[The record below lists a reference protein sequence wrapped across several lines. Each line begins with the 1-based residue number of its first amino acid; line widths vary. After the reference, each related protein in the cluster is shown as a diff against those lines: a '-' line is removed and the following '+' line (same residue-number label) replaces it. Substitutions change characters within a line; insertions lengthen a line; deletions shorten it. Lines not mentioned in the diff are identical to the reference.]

1 MDDAF
6 AAILPCQKLLQEALL
21 KLLENVSSPLRDDA
35 IVSLSGKNKLL
46 SSSQEMLPA
55 GTWPLMTFLIA
66 QYLQPDADL
75 QLAISAALAI
85 ECLLCAF
92 DILDDIEDGD
102 TTPTLQILGSA
113 RALNVTTTLLI
124 LAQRS
129 LCSSSTS
136 QQSQRWRLWDTLIE
150 NSLLACS
157 GQHQDLV
164 AEQQPIEHFR
174 AEDALMIAE
183 AKSGSLMRLTCLL
196 GALSVE
202 APEEICNLVADMG
215 MALGMAHQLDNDA
228 HDLSAA
234 LLPPSTTADTAEES
248 PSKLPS
254 IKSDLRRGKKTLP
267 IVLAAQHNTLQKVS
281 PAADTRSREL
291 LQEGIV
297 ATWSACLVYRTQV
310 RSSLDLLIAMLQRPL
325 PPALRDLIGVT
336 A

>member
-1 MDDAF
+1 MLDAF
-6 AAILPCQKLLQEALL
+6 AETLPYQNLLQEALL
-21 KLLENVSSPLRDDA
+21 KLLENVSSPLRDDT
-35 IVSLSGKNKLL
+35 IVALSGKNKLL
-46 SSSQEMLPA
+46 SSAPATLPA
-55 GTWPLMTFLIA
+55 GVWPLMTILLA

-75 QLAISAALAI
+75 YLAISAALAI

-92 DILDDIEDGD
+92 DIFDDIEDED
-102 TTPTLQILGSA
+102 TTPILQTLGPA
-113 RALNVTTTLLI
+113 RALNVATALLM

-129 LCSSSTS
+129 LCASSLP
-136 QQSQRWRLWDTLIE
+136 QQSQRWRLWNTLIE
-150 NSLLACS
+150 NSLLACG
-157 GQHQDLV
+157 GQHQDIV

-202 APEEICNLVADMG
+202 ASEEICNIVAEMG
-215 MALGMAHQLDNDA
+215 LALGMAHQLDNDA

-234 LLPPSTTADTAEES
+234 LSPPLITAEEF
-248 PSKLPS
+248 PSQLPP

-267 IVLAAQHNTLQKVS
+267 IILAAQQNTLQKI
-281 PAADTRSREL
+281 PTAADKRSREL

-310 RSSLDLLIAMLQRPL
+310 RSSLDLLIAILQRPL
-325 PPALRDLIGVT
+325 PPALRHLIGVT
-336 A
+336 E

>member
-1 MDDAF
+1 MSDAF
-6 AAILPCQKLLQEALL
+6 TEILLCQKLLQEALL
-21 KLLENVSSPLRDDA
+21 KLLENVSSPLRDDT
-35 IVSLSGKNKLL
+35 IVALSGKNKLL
-46 SSSQEMLPA
+46 SSSQDRLPA
-55 GTWPLMTFLIA
+55 GVWPLMTFLLA

-75 QLAISAALAI
+75 HLAISAALAI

-92 DILDDIEDGD
+92 DILDDIEDED
-102 TTPTLQILGSA
+102 TTPILQILAPA
-113 RALNVTTTLLI
+113 RALNVATALI
-124 LAQRS
+124 MLAQRS
-129 LCSSSTS
+129 LCASSAS
-136 QQSQRWRLWDTLIE
+136 QQSQRLWDTFIE
-150 NSLLACS
+150 NGLLACS

-202 APEEICNLVADMG
+202 APEEICNLVAEMG

-234 LLPPSTTADTAEES
+234 LLPPLITAEES
-248 PSKLPS
+248 PAQLPPV
-254 IKSDLRRGKKTLP
+254 KSDLRRGKKTLP
-267 IVLAAQHNTLQKVS
+267 IVLAAQQNTLQKVS
-281 PAADTRSREL
+281 TTADTRSREL

-310 RSSLDLLIAMLQRPL
+310 RSYLDLLIAMLQRPL

-336 A
+336 G

>member
-1 MDDAF
+1 MPDAF
-6 AAILPCQKLLQEALL
+6 ASILPCQNLLQEALL
-21 KLLENVSSPLRDDA
+21 KLLENVPSPLRDDA
-35 IVSLSGKNKLL
+35 VVAFSGKNKLL
-46 SSSQEMLPA
+46 SSSQEALPA
-55 GTWPLMTFLIA
+55 GIWPLMTILIA

-75 QLAISAALAI
+75 HLAISAALAV

-113 RALNVTTTLLI
+113 RALNVATTLLM

-234 LLPPSTTADTAEES
+234 LLPPLTTTEES
-248 PSKLPS
+248 PAQLPP

-267 IVLAAQHNTLQKVS
+267 IVLAAQQNTLQKVS
-281 PAADTRSREL
+281 TTADTRSREL

-310 RSSLDLLIAMLQRPL
+310 RSSLDLLIAILQRPL
-325 PPALRDLIGVT
+325 PPALQNLIGVSE
-336 A
+336 

>member
-1 MDDAF
+1 MLDAF
-6 AAILPCQKLLQEALL
+6 AEILPCQKLLQEALL
-21 KLLENVSSPLRDDA
+21 KLLENVSSPLRDDT
-35 IVSLSGKNKLL
+35 IVALSGKNKLL
-46 SSSQEMLPA
+46 SSSQGRLPA
-55 GTWPLMTFLIA
+55 GVWPLMTFLLA

-75 QLAISAALAI
+75 HLAISAALAI
-85 ECLLCAF
+85 ECLLCSF

-102 TTPTLQILGSA
+102 TTPILQILSPP
-113 RALNVTTTLLI
+113 RALNVATALLM

-129 LCSSSTS
+129 LCAFPSS
-136 QQSQRWRLWDTLIE
+136 QQSQRLWDTFIE
-150 NSLLACS
+150 NALLACS

-164 AEQQPIEHFR
+164 AEQQPIEQFR

-202 APEEICNLVADMG
+202 APEEICSLVAEMG

-234 LLPPSTTADTAEES
+234 LPPLATAEES
-248 PSKLPS
+248 PAQLPP

-267 IVLAAQHNTLQKVS
+267 IVLAAQQNTLQKVS
-281 PAADTRSREL
+281 TTADMRSREL

-325 PPALRDLIGVT
+325 PPALQNLIGVT
-336 A
+336 E